1 MFCCLHGTSSD
12 FVSLGV
18 APAPGIFQP
27 QDGGIRKQQAKQGWF
42 RYGLGGMAW
51 SVQRGTNGFR
61 VCQKNYLSCAC
72 RQGQKGC
79 SPSLGNGKWLVTQP
93 FQPWNPGTLN
103 PTDNLS
109 CTKKTGL
116 SRWWQLKY
124 CLIFTPKIGED
135 EPILTYII
143 FFKWVGEKPPTS
155 FACLPNHFPISK
167 GWWTTPCQC
176 SPPPRRRAFL
186 QRPGRADAK
195 GGRVVLAMGE
205 RR

>member
-1 MFCCLHGTSSD
+1 MFFCLHGTSSD

-79 SPSLGNGKWLVTQP
+79 SPSLGKGKWLVTQP

-124 CLIFTPKIGED
+124 FLIFTPKIGED

-143 FFKWVGEKPPTS
+143 FFKWVGEKPPTQPFSHIQGMVNHPMPMLPPSKAPS
-155 FACLPNHFPISK
+155 FLAAS
-167 GWWTTPCQC
+167 GQ
-176 SPPPRRRAFL
+176 
-186 QRPGRADAK
+186 GRCK
-195 GGRVVLAMGE
+195 GGEGGVGDGGTAIIT
-205 RR
+205 